1 MFVMVT
7 TTDNHQE
14 LEQFEFCDECWERQ
28 ENSMIACY
36 VNYDVFELRPSE
48 SSYCDDC
55 GARHPLYKEEVYA

>member
-1 MFVMVT
+1 MYVMVT
-7 TTDNHQE
+7 TVDRYEE
-14 LEQFEFCDECWERQ
+14 LEQFEFCDSCWEKQ
-28 ENSMIACY
+28 EEQMIACY